1 MQAANLSSVETPT
14 KSSGN
19 NDRGLVKRSKGF
31 DALEMSIG
39 NGNVENAEGEAD
51 QSLSKR
57 FVNQFLF
64 LSALIIWKSLLDY
77 NTPFAC
83 TYSHDRPP

>member
-1 MQAANLSSVETPT
+1 MQAANPSSMETPT

-19 NDRGLVKRSKGF
+19 NDQGLVKKPKGF

-39 NGNVENAEGEAD
+39 NGNAENAEGGAD

-57 FVNQFLF
+57 FVNEVFLF
-64 LSALIIWKSLLDY
+64 LS
-77 NTPFAC
+77 PF
-83 TYSHDRPP
+83 P